1 MFSYEKAIDHQR
13 RKTMNKLRIAVIG
26 AGPRANDYMATIKK
40 LDDKY
45 DFCALADKN
54 LERANASA
62 QKYGVHPIYTDVE
75 KMLKEEKPD
84 VFFAL
89 TPTDSLSVMAIMS
102 AENKVNVI
110 REIPIGIT
118 RQVAEA
124 VEKACIDNGVKHEIA
139 ENVWVWPHE
148 RLKRKIVEAGL
159 LGKILHVRLW
169 YTSGAYHGFN
179 AVRMLLGSEAKRVLG
194 YVGKVEVPTYTN
206 YGGELDNTRFWE
218 SAIIEFENDVT
229 CLFGKPLP
237 GPRSSLWEV
246 EGTEGYLSGSEL
258 VLFKDNLHFP
268 FRDIYEEIDG
278 KRVLDHVRIDTD
290 PPIIWSNPFKKYG
303 ISDTDEVAKAT
314 ILCSMH
320 SAITENKDLI
330 YGAKN
335 ALKDLELCVAVFE
348 SGINGNKWIE
358 LPIQYETE
366 VEKRIH
372 KEFIRKYGY
381 DPIKDADK
389 LKNTI
394 FTRASVIWKV
404 AGWL

>member
-1 MFSYEKAIDHQR
+1 MA
-13 RKTMNKLRIAVIG
+13 KLRIAVAG

-54 LERANASA
+54 TDRANTSA
-62 QKYGVHPIYTDVE
+62 QKYGIPALYTDVE

-110 REIPIGIT
+110 REIPVGIT
-118 RQVAEA
+118 RQVARA
-124 VEKACIDNGVKHEIA
+124 VEKICVENGVKHEIA
-139 ENVWVWPHE
+139 ENVWFWPHE
-148 RLKRKIVEAGL
+148 RLKRKIVESGL
-159 LGKILHVRLW
+159 LGRILHVRLW

-218 SAIIEFENDVT
+218 SAIIEFENGVT
-229 CLFGKPLP
+229 CSFEKPLP
-237 GPRSSLWEV
+237 GPRSSLWEI

-258 VLFKDNLHFP
+258 VLFKDNARFP
-268 FRDIYEEIDG
+268 FRDIYEEVDG
-278 KRVLDHVRIDTD
+278 KQVLEHVKIDTD
-290 PPIIWSNPFKKYG
+290 PPIVWSNPFKKYC
-303 ISDTDEVAKAT
+303 ISDTDEVAKAS

-320 SAITENKDLI
+320 SAITENKDLL
-330 YGAKN
+330 YGAEN
-335 ALKDLELCVAVFE
+335 AIKDIEISVAVFE
-348 SGINGNKWIE
+348 SGITGNKWIE

-366 VEKRIH
+366 VEKQIH
-372 KEFIRKYGY
+372 QEFIRKYGH
-381 DPIKDADK
+381 DPIKDTDK
-389 LKNTI
+389 LKDTV